1 MNPSRMRRW
10 NLTSSIEQ
18 QECTRVR
25 QAQAGRAP
33 HQRLA
38 GDAGGLGNA
47 GGGAVRVV
55 AFCDLRIESITLDPA
70 VFRGIAT
77 GSSADQS
84 YANRMIADAVNDAL
98 LRARARV
105 AEEIGRAAKESGID
119 LPANLLEQLG

>member
-1 MNPSRMRRW
+1 VFDKLKQATQMAGMLKDLPK
-10 NLTSSIEQ
+10 LQAKLAE
-18 QECTRVR
+18 VR
-25 QAQAGRAP
+25 E
-33 HQRLA
+33 RLA
-38 GDAGGLGNA
+38 ATKVEGNA

-55 AFCDLRIESITLDPA
+55 AFCDLRIESIALDPA